1 MTDQLTPPAPPAP
14 PVAPGGAT
22 GPVPPP
28 AGSGGSAKVVAILT
42 ATLGGAIALGL
53 VGSAVITT
61 VVSASTGTATSA
73 VTAAGVRELDIDV
86 SAGSLRLEFADV
98 PQASLDVTGGW
109 GSGGWTLEREGDE
122 LIVSSPDW
130 TFGGSWLFGGDVRA
144 VLTLPRALETT
155 VLDAQFTISAGELD
169 ASGRFGE
176 LGIDMGA
183 GSARVSGEARDVT
196 AGISAGRA
204 DLDLAGVDSADLRVS
219 AGRFEA
225 RLTGNQPSLVDL
237 EVSAGSLDLTLPE
250 GSYDVTSSAEAGQV
264 DNRLETSASSPNRVA
279 VQLSAGSVSL
289 RSAD

>member
-1 MTDQLTPPAPPAP
+1 MTDQLTPPAPPTP

-98 PQASLDVTGGW
+98 SQASLDVTGGW

-204 DLDLAGVDSADLRVS
+204 DLDLSGVDSADLRVS

-225 RLTGNQPSLVDL
+225 RLTGDQPSLVDL

>member
-61 VVSASTGTATSA
+61 VVSASTGTETSA

-109 GSGGWTLEREGDE
+109 GSGGWTLDREGDE

-225 RLTGNQPSLVDL
+225 RLTGDQPSLVDL

>member
-61 VVSASTGTATSA
+61 VVSASTGTETSA

-98 PQASLDVTGGW
+98 SQASLDVTGGW
-109 GSGGWTLEREGDE
+109 GSGGWTLEREGDG

-204 DLDLAGVDSADLRVS
+204 DLDLSGVDSADLRVS

-225 RLTGNQPSLVDL
+225 RLTGDQPSLVDL

-250 GSYDVTSSAEAGQV
+250 GSYDVTSSAEAGQI

>member
-61 VVSASTGTATSA
+61 VVSASTGTETSA

-98 PQASLDVTGGW
+98 SQASLDVTGGW

-225 RLTGNQPSLVDL
+225 RLTGDQPSLVDL

>member
-61 VVSASTGTATSA
+61 VVSASTGTETSA

-98 PQASLDVTGGW
+98 SQASLDVTGGW

-204 DLDLAGVDSADLRVS
+204 DLDLSGVDSADLRVS

-225 RLTGNQPSLVDL
+225 RLTGDQPSLVDL

-250 GSYDVTSSAEAGQV
+250 GSYDVTSSAEAGQI

>member
-61 VVSASTGTATSA
+61 VVSASTGTETSA

-98 PQASLDVTGGW
+98 SQASLDVTGGW

-225 RLTGNQPSLVDL
+225 RLTGDQPSLVDL

-250 GSYDVTSSAEAGQV
+250 GSYDVTSSAEAGQI

>member
-61 VVSASTGTATSA
+61 VVSASTGTETSA

-225 RLTGNQPSLVDL
+225 RLTGDQPSLVDL

>member
-1 MTDQLTPPAPPAP
+1 MTDQITPPAPPAP

-61 VVSASTGTATSA
+61 VVSASTGTETSA

-109 GSGGWTLEREGDE
+109 GSGGWTLDREGDE

-225 RLTGNQPSLVDL
+225 RLTGDQPSLVDL

>member
-14 PVAPGGAT
+14 PVAPGVAT

-53 VGSAVITT
+53 VGGAVITT
-61 VVSASTGTATSA
+61 VVSASTNTETSA
-73 VTAAGVRELDIDV
+73 VSAAGVRELDIDV

-98 PQASLDVTGGW
+98 SQASLAVTGGW
-109 GSGGWTLEREGDE
+109 GSGGWTLERDDDE

-130 TFGGSWLFGGDVRA
+130 TFGGPWLFGRDVRA
-144 VLTLPRALETT
+144 VLTLPRELETT

-183 GSARVSGEARDVT
+183 GSVRVSGEARDVT
-196 AGISAGRA
+196 AGVSAGRA
-204 DLDLAGVDSADLRVS
+204 DLDLSGVDSADLRVS

-225 RLTGNQPSLVDL
+225 RLTGDQPTLVDL

-250 GSYDVTSSAEAGQV
+250 GSYDVTSSAEAGQI

>member
-14 PVAPGGAT
+14 PVAPGVAT
-22 GPVPPP
+22 SPVPPP
-28 AGSGGSAKVVAILT
+28 TGSGGSGKVVAILT

-53 VGSAVITT
+53 VGGAVITT
-61 VVSASTGTATSA
+61 VVSASTNTETSA
-73 VTAAGVRELDIDV
+73 VSAASVRELDIDV

-98 PQASLDVTGGW
+98 SQASLAVTGGW
-109 GSGGWTLEREGDE
+109 GSGGWTLERDDDE

-130 TFGGSWLFGGDVRA
+130 TFGGPWLFGRDVRA
-144 VLTLPRALETT
+144 VLTLPRELETT

-183 GSARVSGEARDVT
+183 GSVRVSGEARDVT
-196 AGISAGRA
+196 AGVSAGRA
-204 DLDLAGVDSADLRVS
+204 DLDLSGVDSADLRVS

-225 RLTGNQPSLVDL
+225 RFTGDQPGLVALD
-237 EVSAGSLDLTLPE
+237 VSAGSLDLTLPE
-250 GSYDVTSSAEAGQV
+250 GSYDVTSTADAGRI
-264 DNRLETSASSPNRVA
+264 DNRLEISASSPHRVA
-279 VQLSAGSVSL
+279 VQLSAGGVSL